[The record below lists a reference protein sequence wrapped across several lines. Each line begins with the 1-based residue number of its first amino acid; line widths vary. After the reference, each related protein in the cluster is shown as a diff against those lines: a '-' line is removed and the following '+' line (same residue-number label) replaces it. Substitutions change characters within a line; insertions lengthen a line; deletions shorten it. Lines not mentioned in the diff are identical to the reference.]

1 MDYLQENNL
10 LKLDVTEE
18 TKIHLSGMAQWG
30 NIYAIISF
38 VNLGLGLITTIY
50 SIFLLSKFDNYA
62 AGISNLIG
70 YLFTAAISLLLNIT
84 LFVAAKNL
92 KAGIEGNEQ
101 GQFNVG
107 IRKLN
112 SFFRITG
119 ILFIIVMVITLLATI
134 IGIIIGATGMY
145 NSFR

>member
-18 TKIHLSGMAQWG
+18 TKAHLSGIAQWG

-70 YLFTAAISLLLNIT
+70 YLFTAGISLLLNIT

-101 GQFNVG
+101 GQFNMG

-112 SFFRITG
+112 SFFKITG
-119 ILFIIVMVITLLATI
+119 ILFIIVLVITILATI

-145 NSFR
+145 KSFR